1 MPDLPKTS
9 AVIGANNPE
18 DSNSAKIG
26 VLMLDT
32 QFKRLPG
39 DIGNAASWK
48 TPVIFKVVKGANPKN
63 VVFGGAEGLLEPF
76 IESALQLVAE
86 GARAITTSCGFL
98 AIYQKELAAALPVPV
113 FTSSLLQGP
122 VIQMTLPHGKRVGIL
137 TFSAVSL
144 TERHLLGAGVDLA
157 TPIQGLH
164 PDSLFAEYYGNKPCQ
179 ANFDQFE
186 NEVVE
191 AAREL
196 LRANPDVGAI
206 LCECTNL
213 PPHSTAIAKATG
225 LPVYDIIGFVD
236 WIARS
241 LRPPVY
247 DQVGA
252 GGANI
257 QKYR

>member
-1 MPDLPKTS
+1 MLNDHLPLDAGHARS
-9 AVIGANNPE
+9 EA
-18 DSNSAKIG
+18 AKIG

-39 DIGNAASWK
+39 DIGNAVSWN
-48 TPVIFKVVKGANPKN
+48 TPVIFKVVKGADPKK

-76 IESALQLVAE
+76 VGAALELVAE

-98 AIYQKELAAALPVPV
+98 AIYQKELAAVLPVPV
-113 FTSSLLQGP
+113 FTSSLVQAP

-137 TFSAVSL
+137 TFSASSL
-144 TERHLLGAGVDLA
+144 TERHLLGAGVDPT
-157 TPIQGLH
+157 TPIQGVR
-164 PDSLFAEYYGNKPCQ
+164 PGSLFQQYYGNKPIQ
-179 ANFDQFE
+179 ADYQQFE
-186 NEVVE
+186 RDVLE
-191 AAREL
+191 AAENLVREHG
-196 LRANPDVGAI
+196 NIGAI

-213 PPHSTAIAKATG
+213 PQHSSAIANATG

-247 DQVGA
+247 EQDG
-252 GGANI
+252 I
-257 QKYR
+257 